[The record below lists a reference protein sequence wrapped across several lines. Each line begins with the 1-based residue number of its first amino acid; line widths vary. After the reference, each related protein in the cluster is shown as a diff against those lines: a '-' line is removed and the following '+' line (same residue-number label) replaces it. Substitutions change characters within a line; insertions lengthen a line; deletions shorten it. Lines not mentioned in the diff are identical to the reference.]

1 MHSGG
6 GARLKP
12 CPTTLIPFFH
22 EFAAEGTEGS
32 LKEASYTHATAFK
45 NSVTRNYEE

>member
-1 MHSGG
+1 MV
-6 GARLKP
+6 
-12 CPTTLIPFFH
+12 TPFFH
-22 EFAAEGTEGS
+22 EFAAEGS